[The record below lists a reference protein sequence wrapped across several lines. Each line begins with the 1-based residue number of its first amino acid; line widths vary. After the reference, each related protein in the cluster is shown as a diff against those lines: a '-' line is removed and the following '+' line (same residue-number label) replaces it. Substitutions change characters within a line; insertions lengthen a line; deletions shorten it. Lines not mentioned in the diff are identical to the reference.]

1 MIVAAGLMLVSLVGG
16 GTIWWY
22 TASPSPVLLAAN
34 AGGSQNT
41 DDTAMPGSGTA
52 TGSSPDAT
60 QALRSFLGVPVAGR
74 TIGFV
79 IDDDTAMAPYFD
91 DSAFLTWAVASAR
104 DVDTSQFAIA
114 VARDGPPSVLP
125 PTRVTEAGLA
135 SANSTLYSRFPANQ
149 TDLTAAMRS
158 AADWDA
164 DHVFL
169 VLASPA
175 SPDTIETLVQQAR
188 QSGAVTHVFALGAA
202 ARSHADF
209 AMIARA
215 TGGTFLAVDDAMFHR
230 VIQAGRLAVV
240 ARKYKIEK
248 ETRN

>member
-1 MIVAAGLMLVSLVGG
+1 MIVAAGLVLVSLAGG
-16 GTIWWY
+16 GTIWY
-22 TASPSPVLLAAN
+22 MASPSRVLLAAN
-34 AGGSQNT
+34 AGGPQNA
-41 DDTAMPGSGTA
+41 DDAAMPGSGTA

-60 QALRSFLGVPVAGR
+60 QALRSLLGLPVACG
-74 TIGFV
+74 TVGFV

-91 DSAFLTWAVASAR
+91 DSAFLTWAVASVR
-104 DVDTSQFAIA
+104 DTDTSQFAIA

-125 PTRVTEAGLA
+125 PTPATQAGLA
-135 SANSTLYSRFPANQ
+135 SANSALYSRFPTDQ

-175 SPDTIETLVQQAR
+175 SPETIETLVQQAR

-202 ARSHADF
+202 ARSHADL
-209 AMIARA
+209 ALIARA
-215 TGGTFLAVDDAMFHR
+215 TGGTFLAVDDAAFHNA
-230 VIQAGRLAVV
+230 IQAGRRAVV